1 MDSVA
6 DLIFELTNE
15 DRLAILK
22 RLSKG
27 PATLTEIYRELDL
40 KPPET
45 SRHLSRLT
53 ESGLVEK
60 NADGLYGDST
70 LGFLSLKLLSGYSFI
85 YKHRDYFVKHS
96 LDQIPESLLLRIGE
110 LGEAVFLD
118 DVMSSI
124 YESEKIVKES
134 EEFVHV
140 FTDQIP
146 MNVLT
151 KLEDMRGSD
160 IEFQVIF
167 PYDMRPPEDYVNKK
181 SYYQVINKYRDSI
194 PAYLAVNEKRAII
207 GFNFKDGRVDHRAF
221 RVSTEIGRLWCED
234 LFQYIWQKTS
244 SEIPEFF
251 NQYIP
256 R

>member
-6 DLIFELTNE
+6 DLLFEFTNE
-15 DRLAILK
+15 DRLAILE

-27 PATLTEIYRELDL
+27 SATLTEIYKELDL

-45 SRHLSRLT
+45 SRHLNRLT
-53 ESGLVEK
+53 DSGLVER

-70 LGFLSLKLLSGYSFI
+70 LGFLSLKLLSGYKFI
-85 YKHRDYFVKHS
+85 YKHRNYFVKHS
-96 LDQIPESLLLRIGE
+96 LDQIPESLVLRIGE
-110 LGEAVFLD
+110 LGGAVFLD

-140 FTDQIP
+140 FTEQIP
-146 MNVLT
+146 MNVLP

-167 PYDMRPPEDYVNKK
+167 PCDMRPPEDYVNKE
-181 SYYQVINKYRDSI
+181 SYYQVNNRYRDSI
-194 PAYLAVNEKRAII
+194 PAYLAVNEKRSII
-207 GFNFKDGRVDHRAF
+207 GFNFKDGRVDHRVF
-221 RVSTEIGRLWCED
+221 KVPTENGRLWCED
-234 LFQYIWQKTS
+234 LFQYIWQRTS
-244 SEIPEFF
+244 SEIPDFF
-251 NQYIP
+251 NQYVP
-256 R
+256 K

>member
-6 DLIFELTNE
+6 DLLFELTNE
-15 DRLAILK
+15 DRLAILE
-22 RLSKG
+22 RLSKE

-45 SRHLSRLT
+45 SRHLNRLT
-53 ESGLVEK
+53 DSGLVER
-60 NADGLYGDST
+60 NADGLYCDST

-85 YKHRDYFVKHS
+85 HKHRGYFVKHM

-146 MNVLT
+146 MNVLP
-151 KLEDMRGSD
+151 KLEDMRGTD

-167 PYDMRPPEDYVNKK
+167 PCDMHPPEDYVNKE
-181 SYYQVINKYRDSI
+181 SYYQVINRYRDSI

-207 GFNFKDGRVDHRAF
+207 GFNFKDGRVDHRVF
-221 RVSTEIGRLWCED
+221 KVTTENGRLWCED